1 MKFPVLWL
9 SFVRVWVGTGK
20 VICLAWDLV
29 SRSLVCKRCRK
40 EKSLRSGNIRSKLTE
55 FVVSLDRIVTVTPTL
70 SLRRTLGNLKEH
82 LKSERSTSL
91 STVLKNFNVSCTW
104 GVFFYSFA

>member
-1 MKFPVLWL
+1 MGGYREGDMPRMGL
-9 SFVRVWVGTGK
+9 SVPFTYH
-20 VICLAWDLV
+20 LA
-29 SRSLVCKRCRK
+29 LVCKRCRK

-91 STVLKNFNVSCTW
+91 RTVLKNFNMSCTW